1 MSVVTCRSLI
11 VTKVNSVGK
20 EFHGL
25 NRVEGADE
33 THLQDSYHE
42 HYLLLK
48 GNQQRRTNAERCI
61 FYVQFLRRKSSQVED
76 DSKAIPN
83 YALQSPQA
91 STLRRKSHDRV
102 STCSAG
108 TLLTTSLRPIVQPG
122 ASTTILLQTFV
133 YKTIRYSVYGHPSC
147 QSKRAKSLT
156 RKKCK
161 HVHFSGALLC

>member
-1 MSVVTCRSLI
+1 M
-11 VTKVNSVGK
+11 NSVGK

-25 NRVEGADE
+25 NRVGRADE

-76 DSKAIPN
+76 DSKAIPNN

-156 RKKCK
+156 RKKGK
-161 HVHFSGALLC
+161 HVDFYGALLC